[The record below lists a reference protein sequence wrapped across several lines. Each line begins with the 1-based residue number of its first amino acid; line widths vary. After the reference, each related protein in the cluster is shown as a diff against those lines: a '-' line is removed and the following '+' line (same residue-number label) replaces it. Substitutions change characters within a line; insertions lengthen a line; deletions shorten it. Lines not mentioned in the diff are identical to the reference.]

1 MPRMTKSRSARATTS
16 AGGRAEPGTAAER
29 RPVAAYVRVSGKD
42 QKTDG
47 QCDVI
52 ARWLQGNG
60 IDPGSVAWYI
70 DVESGRA
77 MSRPALDRLRADT
90 FAGVVRTVVVF
101 KLDRLARRLREGLE
115 LLCDW
120 CERGVRVVS
129 VTEQVDV
136 SGAFGRM
143 VAALMLGLAE
153 IEWEYRRER
162 QAAGIAAAK
171 RSGVYRGRRPGT
183 TKARPGRAR
192 ELRARGL
199 RASEIAAALGVSE
212 RTVFRYLGAVGTAP

>member
-1 MPRMTKSRSARATTS
+1 MLKTTRTGTTKARGQAKTG
-16 AGGRAEPGTAAER
+16 AAAET
-29 RPVAAYVRVSGKD
+29 RPIAAYVRVSSKD

-47 QCDVI
+47 QRDVI

-60 IDPGSVAWYI
+60 IDPGSVAWYV

-77 MSRPALDRLRADT
+77 MTRPALDRLRADT
-90 FAGVVRTVVVF
+90 FAGAVRTVVVF

-120 CERGVRVVS
+120 CEQGVRVVS

-143 VAALMLGLAE
+143 VAAVMLGLAE

-162 QAAGIAAAK
+162 QAAGIAAAR

-183 TKARPGRAR
+183 TTKARPERAV

-199 RASEIAAALGVSE
+199 RAAEIAAALGVSE
-212 RTVFRYLGAVGTAP
+212 RTVFRYLGAAP